1 MSGAGFGRIG
11 PYELRGLLG
20 RGGMATVYRAYSPAL
35 RREVALKVLTTSE
48 SKADILRERFRREAR
63 AIARLQHPH
72 ILTFLDSGEE
82 HGVPYLVMELI
93 EGGVL
98 NSRLGR
104 PLPPQDAIA
113 IARQIGAALD
123 YAHSQGII
131 HRDVKPANIFLRG
144 AGTPAQQIAVLA
156 DFGIAK
162 VFGELGTKLTQTGV
176 GIGTPEYTAPEQ
188 ALGEPLDGRA
198 DLYAL
203 GIVLYAM
210 LTGKPPYQ
218 GGTLDVV
225 SAHVQGQLPD
235 PRTRNPALPP
245 AVSAVLRTALARR
258 PQDRYGS
265 GAALTAA
272 LEDAITG
279 TRSLPQPRRPDA
291 SDPAQTMV
299 LDHTREMLLE
309 TGMIPTPQLP
319 NSEATIVAA
328 RPALP
333 TPATPAP
340 RHPAALP
347 PVPTRATPPTAPP
360 RPGGVSGG
368 PPAQPGGARD
378 MPLPQA
384 LPTLPPRP
392 RAVAGG
398 PATDDP
404 TTPRPLLGAS
414 SGVFAPPGGTLPPLG
429 ATGAPLAPPPPPPMH
444 APVYA
449 APVYPAPLPIPA
461 PVRPAPPPQTQ
472 RSNLPLWLALGGAL
486 AVLLLLIGF
495 GGVYLATRDRTTPPT
510 ATVVAQAPPTIAA
523 APSSGGIAIPNTGG
537 TPVPPGAA
545 TATTSAAA
553 DPARAQIA
561 TGDAALQA
569 GTFPQAVAA
578 YREALRVNPASASAN
593 RQLGLALWVWNHE
606 PGEIG
611 YLDSATK
618 LAPDDAVAWA
628 YLSFSA
634 VDTHQVE
641 RAYAAAQRAVAAN
654 SNQAEAYAAIANC
667 YVRYP
672 PVPSD
677 PESGKREA
685 REAIERA
692 KALDPN
698 NIWVLWVEH
707 GVLSAEENY
716 QGALVVLDR
725 IVAQRPNWATLY
737 YAKGGVYHWLQR
749 PTDARNLQEQALA
762 IDPEYPY
769 ALGEL
774 GWLAYEDRD
783 YPRAKDFFGRALQ
796 LTDDVND
803 SAHTGL
809 GYTLAAQ
816 GDNINAILHC
826 QRAASIETRLP
837 GGFNCLGYLYRST
850 KQYTESTAAYRK
862 VLELRPYWEDG
873 HIGIA
878 VIQADQGKY
887 TEAEATLKQG
897 LLQITKPRYAH
908 YWLGWVLFQQQ
919 KYQEAQPNF
928 EKAAQL
934 VSDDAGV
941 QYKLGQNLEQ
951 LQRYPEARA
960 AYERTLAIDP
970 NYQEAQQAL
979 ARLQQQGR

>member
-1 MSGAGFGRIG
+1 MSGAGFGQIG
-11 PYELRGLLG
+11 PYQLRGLLG

-35 RREVALKVLTTSE
+35 QREVALKVLTISQT
-48 SKADILRERFRREAR
+48 KVDILRERFRREVR
-63 AIARLQHPH
+63 AIERLRHPH

-93 EGGVL
+93 EGGAL

-104 PLPPQDAIA
+104 PLSPQDAIA

-123 YAHSQGII
+123 FAHSQGII
-131 HRDVKPANIFLRG
+131 HRDVKPANIFLKG
-144 AGTPAQQIAVLA
+144 NGTPAQQVAVLA

-162 VFGELGTKLTQTGV
+162 VFDELGPKLTQTGV

-188 ALGEPLDGRA
+188 AMGEDLDGRA

-218 GGTLDVV
+218 GATLDVV
-225 SAHVQGQLPD
+225 SAHVQGHLPD

-245 AVSAVLRTALARR
+245 AVSAVLRKALARQ
-258 PQDRYGS
+258 PQDRYQS

-279 TRSLPQPRRPDA
+279 TRSLPRLQPAEAPP
-291 SDPAQTMV
+291 PAQTMV
-299 LDHTREMLLE
+299 LDHTREMLLD
-309 TGMIPTPQLP
+309 TRMIPTPQLP
-319 NSEATIVAA
+319 NNEATIVAA
-328 RPALP
+328 QPRPVPP
-333 TPATPAP
+333 TKATPRP
-340 RHPAALP
+340 PAALP
-347 PVPTRATPPTAPP
+347 PVPTRSAAPP
-360 RPGGVSGG
+360 AAPPHPSWAANT
-368 PPAQPGGARD
+368 PPAQPAGAREVR
-378 MPLPQA
+378 LPQSLPA
-384 LPTLPPRP
+384 LPPSPHLTQGNAPTN
-392 RAVAGG
+392 V
-398 PATDDP
+398 P
-404 TTPRPLLGAS
+404 TTPRPPLESAS
-414 SGVFAPPGGTLPPLG
+414 RAFAPPGGMLPPL
-429 ATGAPLAPPPPPPMH
+429 APTPLPPPNQIPAYPPPVQ
-444 APVYA
+444 PS
-449 APVYPAPLPIPA
+449 PAP
-461 PVRPAPPPQTQ
+461 Q
-472 RSNLPLWLALGGAL
+472 SNFLLWLGLGGAV

-495 GGVYLATRDRTTPPT
+495 GGVYLARRDRTTPAT
-510 ATVVAQAPPTIAA
+510 ATVAAQAPPTITALPSVGAA
-523 APSSGGIAIPNTGG
+523 ASPSTGG
-537 TPVPPGAA
+537 TPTPSAGIAA
-545 TATTSAAA
+545 TAAA
-553 DPARAQIA
+553 DPARAQIT
-561 TGDAALQA
+561 TGDAALQ
-569 GTFPQAVAA
+569 GGNFPQAVAA
-578 YREALRVNPASASAN
+578 YKEALAINPNSASAN

-611 YLDSATK
+611 YLDQATK
-618 LAPDDAVAWA
+618 LAQDDAIAWA

-641 RAYAAAQRAVAAN
+641 RAYAAAQRAIAAN

-685 REAIERA
+685 RDAINRA

-698 NIWVLWVEH
+698 NVWVLWVEH
-707 GVLSAEENY
+707 SVLSNEENY
-716 QGALVVLDR
+716 QGALDVLDR
-725 IVAQRPNWATLY
+725 IIAQRPNWATLY

-749 PTDARNLQEQALA
+749 PNDARNLQEQALA

-774 GWLAYEDRD
+774 GWLAYEGQD
-783 YPRAKDFFGRALQ
+783 YSRAKDFFTRALQ

-816 GDNINAILHC
+816 GNTADAILHC

-837 GGFNCLGYLYRST
+837 GGFNCLGYVYRAT
-850 KQYTESTAAYRK
+850 KQYTEATAAYRK

-887 TEAEATLKQG
+887 AEAEATLKQG

-934 VSDDAGV
+934 VPDDAGI
-941 QYKLGQNLEQ
+941 QFKLGQNLEQ

-960 AYERTLAIDP
+960 AYERTLVIDST
-970 NYQEAQQAL
+970 YEDAKQAL